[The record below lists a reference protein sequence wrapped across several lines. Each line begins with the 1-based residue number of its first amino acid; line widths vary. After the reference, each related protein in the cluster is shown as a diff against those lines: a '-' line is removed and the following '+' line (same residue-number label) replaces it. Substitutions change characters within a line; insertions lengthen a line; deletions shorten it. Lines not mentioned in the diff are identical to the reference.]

1 MITREQYISSNAGMP
16 AHRAYY
22 AQFVSVDLMQW
33 VVKSIGQSRILSSTD
48 PHLNDIPL
56 REWDALHWM
65 LGMWC
70 KRAVCAT
77 TSGGYSLSDS
87 VCIAKEAAR
96 QFVEL
101 NGGQQ

>member
-1 MITREQYISSNAGMP
+1 MITREQYISSNGGMP

-22 AQFVSVDLMQW
+22 GQFVNADLMQW
-33 VVKSIGQSRILSSTD
+33 VVKHIGQSRILSSTD

-56 REWDALHWM
+56 REWDALHGM
-65 LGMWC
+65 LAMWC

-87 VCIAKEAAR
+87 VCIAKESAR
-96 QFVEL
+96 QFIKL
-101 NGGQQ
+101 NGGQS